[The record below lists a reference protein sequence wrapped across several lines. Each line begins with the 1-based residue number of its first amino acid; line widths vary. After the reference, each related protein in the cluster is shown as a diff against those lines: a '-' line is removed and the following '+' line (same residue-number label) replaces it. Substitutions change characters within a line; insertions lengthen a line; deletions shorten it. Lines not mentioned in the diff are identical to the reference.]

1 MPRPVSVV
9 PLLFLWLSLGAHYP
23 DYICEQME
31 VIFYVVL
38 GAAVDYSKGERRAG
52 DYFVT
57 RLSEHE
63 WGRKGNGGLGS
74 VAQGNGC
81 GRAAI

>member
-1 MPRPVSVV
+1 MPHPVSVV
-9 PLLFLWLSLGAHYP
+9 PLLFLWSSLGAHYP

-38 GAAVDYSKGERRAG
+38 GAAVDYSKGEQRAG

-63 WGRKGNGGLGS
+63 WQRRGGEEKGMGDWTALLM
-74 VAQGNGC
+74 
-81 GRAAI
+81 RPD

>member
-1 MPRPVSVV
+1 
-9 PLLFLWLSLGAHYP
+9 
-23 DYICEQME
+23 ME

-38 GAAVDYSKGERRAG
+38 RAAVDYSKRARERAG

-63 WGRKGNGGLGS
+63 WRRRGGEEKGMGDWTALLM
-74 VAQGNGC
+74 
-81 GRAAI
+81 RPDKR